1 MDHEKLKL
9 LQIQVFMELTKPLS
23 KGHAPCRPGIHS
35 LTEDPP
41 VMKTAKSEHILVSFT
56 IKLALELK
64 HGSSEFQNIANT
76 KFYRANKA
84 TVQRTRAVLTWPPLF
99 D

>member
-1 MDHEKLKL
+1 MDHGKFKL
-9 LQIQVFMELTKPLS
+9 LQIQVFMELKKLLS
-23 KGHAPCRPGIHS
+23 KGHAPCRPGILS
-35 LTEDPP
+35 LKEDPP

-56 IKLALELK
+56 IKLALELN

-76 KFYRANKA
+76 NFYRTNKT